1 MFLNINIKILVR
13 ICFYLILIAVCVTS
27 WIKFLKEP
35 TTFEEKIVNDQARL
49 PSFTLCP
56 TQPDLPIGDKSIES
70 FEDIDKAIEHVR
82 YKYTFQ
88 YCEYKAHEQ
97 DKCVENKYN
106 DTSYDS
112 WYFAPQ
118 ISIRSPFETV
128 ICLILTPSREYIIKT
143 DWMNIVSFRMKF
155 REIFDQYNSL
165 HIIKF
170 LVLYIYEFIRIF
182 SNSRSI

>member
-1 MFLNINIKILVR
+1 M
-13 ICFYLILIAVCVTS
+13 IAVCVTS

-49 PSFTLCP
+49 PSFTFCP
-56 TQPDLPIGDKSIES
+56 IQPDLPIGDKSIES

-106 DTSYDS
+106 NTSYDS

-118 ISIRSPFETV
+118 ISITSPFETV
-128 ICLILTPSREYIIKT
+128 ICLIWTPSRKYIIKT
-143 DWMNIVSFRMKF
+143 DWMNIVSFRPNVK
-155 REIFDQYNSL
+155 REVIRYENFGV
-165 HIIKF
+165 IIP
-170 LVLYIYEFIRIF
+170 V
-182 SNSRSI
+182 